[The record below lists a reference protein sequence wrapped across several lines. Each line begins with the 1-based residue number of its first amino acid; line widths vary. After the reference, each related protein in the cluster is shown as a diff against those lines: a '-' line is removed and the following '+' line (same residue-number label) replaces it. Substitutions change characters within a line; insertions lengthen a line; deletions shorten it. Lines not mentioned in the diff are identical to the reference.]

1 MSSLLGLLFEI
12 YFKNWLVFGLF
23 RHLFINNGDFI
34 DQNYRNV
41 SLILG
46 FSRHSFRIYFKIPVL
61 IETPLKNPISS
72 KMEVSTNIINNSI
85 INSTGQHT
93 PVHLFHNFFL

>member
-1 MSSLLGLLFEI
+1 MRSRWGLIFDILSHDWRILGLL
-12 YFKNWLVFGLF
+12 

-46 FSRHSFRIYFKIPVL
+46 FFSYRIYFQLPVL
-61 IETPLKNPISS
+61 IETSFKNPISS
-72 KMEVSTNIINNSI
+72 KMEVSTKNC
-85 INSTGQHT
+85 
-93 PVHLFHNFFL
+93 PK